1 MPKPQLSIRELLLLL
16 TVAGFVLGWSID
28 HYRLTRRQAHTED
41 LLKVALY
48 GQNLS
53 RKILD
58 EEAPGWRE
66 RWHTHW
72 ELPTFD
78 ELREGAK

>member
-1 MPKPQLSIRELLLLL
+1 M
-16 TVAGFVLGWSID
+16 
-28 HYRLTRRQAHTED
+28 
-41 LLKVALY
+41 Y

-66 RWHTHW
+66 RWHTHG
-72 ELPTFD
+72 ELPTFE